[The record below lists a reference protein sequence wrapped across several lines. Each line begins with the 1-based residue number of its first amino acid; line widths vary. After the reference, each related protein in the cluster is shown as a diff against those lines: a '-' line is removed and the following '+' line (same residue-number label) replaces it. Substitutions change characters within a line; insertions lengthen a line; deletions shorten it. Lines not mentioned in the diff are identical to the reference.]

1 MATDKM
7 NWALPVMRLGYAG
20 RGLTYLAIA
29 GLSLWAIWQ
38 GGDAQGTSAAL
49 RQIETSPFGMIILLI
64 IGVGLLSYTLWRVI
78 DGVADLEE
86 EGSDVTGII
95 GRAGMITTGLI
106 HAAIGIAALALVF
119 GRDSGDGG
127 NSRIV
132 QATETIMSAPF
143 GVWLVG
149 IAGLLTLGS
158 GIYYLHKAWSRS
170 YRQKLA
176 ANHFTTH
183 WDGLLQLGVA
193 AQGIVVTII
202 GVFLIYAFWVNDAD
216 QAGGLDQT
224 FDWLSD
230 QVYGQIL
237 VTFLCVGL
245 LGFALFLFVNAAY
258 RTVPRLSDPDIK
270 SLADELR

>member
-64 IGVGLLSYTLWRVI
+64 IGAGLLSYTLWRVI

-95 GRAGMITTGLI
+95 GRTGMITTGLI

-149 IAGLLTLGS
+149 LAGLLTLGS
-158 GIYYLHKAWSRS
+158 GLYYLHKAWSRS
-170 YRQKLA
+170 YRQKLT

-183 WDGLLQLGVA
+183 WDGLLRLGVA